1 MKMKIHQQI
10 HDWSYHFLLDAGVS
24 SELAPYL
31 NLLILAVCALLSM
44 WLLAIVSRSAANFV
58 FGQIAGKTRTQLD
71 NYLLN
76 NRVITYLSRL
86 VPFLFIVNILPV
98 IFTRFPEYQGP
109 VKHLTDIYL
118 VLWMVWIFKAILN
131 SIRDYLKTKE
141 AYRDKPLDSFVQ
153 VLVILAWLVAAVVLF
168 SILTGKSVTTFL
180 TAMGAASAIILLIFK
195 DTILGFVASIQV
207 SANDMVRIGDWIT
220 MEKYG
225 ADGDV
230 VEINLATV
238 KVQNFDKTI
247 TTIPTYY
254 LISDSFKNWRGMQQA
269 GGRRIKR
276 SVKIKVSSIRYL
288 TEEDIQKFSRI
299 SLISEYITTKGAELR
314 AYNQMISGDTSLPI
328 NGRHFTNIG
337 VYRKYIDAYIKANE
351 HLHKGMTMMARQ
363 LEPSITG
370 IPIELYVFTND
381 VRWENYEHI
390 MADLF
395 DHLLAA
401 VSYFDLEVFE
411 MPNSGD
417 VRHLAGSVRPSDL
430 SGGAVS
436 GE

>member
-1 MKMKIHQQI
+1 MKIHQQI

-86 VPFLFIVNILPV
+86 VPFLFIVNVLPV

>member
-1 MKMKIHQQI
+1 MKIHQQI
-10 HDWSYHFLLDAGVS
+10 HDWFYHFLLDAGVS
-24 SELAPYL
+24 GELAPYL

-44 WLLAIVSRSAANFV
+44 WLLAIVSRSVANFV

-299 SLISEYITTKGAELR
+299 SLISEYLTTKGAELR

-381 VRWENYEHI
+381 VRWENYEYI

-417 VRHLAGSVRPSDL
+417 VRQLAGSVRPSDF
-430 SGGAVS
+430 GDGAVS

>member
-1 MKMKIHQQI
+1 MNIHQQI
-10 HDWSYHFLLDAGVS
+10 HDWFYGFLLSAGVS
-24 SELAPYL
+24 QKIAPYL
-31 NLLILAVCALLSM
+31 NVLILMAAALLSM
-44 WLLAIVSRSAANFV
+44 WLLALAARVVSNYIFEK
-58 FGQIAGKTRTQLD
+58 IAGRTRTQFD
-71 NYLLN
+71 NYLLKN
-76 NRVITYLSRL
+76 KVLTYLSRL
-86 VPFLFIVNILPV
+86 VPFLFILSVLPV
-98 IFTRFPEYQGP
+98 IFTRFPEYIAP
-109 VKHLTDIYL
+109 AKKLTDIYL
-118 VLWMVWIFKAILN
+118 VLWMVWLFRAVLR
-131 SIRDYLKTKE
+131 SIRDYLKTRD
-141 AYRDKPLDSFVQ
+141 AYRDKPLDSFIQ
-153 VLVILAWLVAAVVLF
+153 VLVLLAWLVAAVVLF
-168 SILTGKSVTTFL
+168 SIFTGKSVTTFL

-288 TEEDIQKFSRI
+288 TEEDIERFSRI
-299 SLISEYITTKGAELR
+299 ALIRDYLNTKGAELR
-314 AYNQMISGDTSLPI
+314 AYNQTIDADPDLLI

-363 LEPSITG
+363 LEPTTAG

-381 VRWENYEHI
+381 VRWENYEYI

-411 MPNSGD
+411 IPNSGD
-417 VRHLAGSVRPSDL
+417 VRRLSAPEARYAAGKDKPEASDF
-430 SGGAVS
+430 
-436 GE
+436 

>member
-1 MKMKIHQQI
+1 MKMKIHQEI
-10 HDWSYHFLLDAGVS
+10 HDWFYHFLLDAGVS
-24 SELAPYL
+24 QELAPYL
-31 NLLILAVCALLSM
+31 NVLILALAALLSM
-44 WLLAIVSRSAANFV
+44 WLLAVVSKAVANFV
-58 FGQIAGKTRTQLD
+58 FGHIAGKTRTQLD
-71 NYLLN
+71 NYLMN
-76 NRVITYLSRL
+76 NKVITYLSRL
-86 VPFLFIVNILPV
+86 VPFLFIVNVLPV
-98 IFTRFPEYQGP
+98 IFTRFPEYLGP
-109 VKHLTDIYL
+109 AKHLTDIYL
-118 VLWMVWIFKAILN
+118 VLWLVWLFRAILN
-131 SIRDYLKTKE
+131 SLRDYLKTKD

-288 TEEDIQKFSRI
+288 TEEDIEKFSRI
-299 SLISEYITTKGAELR
+299 SLISDYLKTRGAELR
-314 AYNQMISGDTSLPI
+314 AYNQMISGDTGLPI

-363 LEPSITG
+363 LEPSISG

-417 VRHLAGSVRPSDL
+417 VRHLAGSVRLQGP
-430 SGGAVS
+430 GGGDQS
-436 GE
+436 SR

>member
-1 MKMKIHQQI
+1 MKIHQQI

-24 SELAPYL
+24 HELAPYL
-31 NLLILAVCALLSM
+31 NVLILAASALLSM
-44 WLLAIVSRSAANFV
+44 WLLAIISRTVANFV

-76 NRVITYLSRL
+76 NKVITYLSRL
-86 VPFLFIVNILPV
+86 VPFLFIVNVLPV

-131 SIRDYLKTKE
+131 SIRDYLKTKD

-288 TEEDIQKFSRI
+288 TEEDIEKFSRI
-299 SLISEYITTKGAELR
+299 SLISEYLKTKGAELR
-314 AYNQMISGDTSLPI
+314 AYNQMINGDTRLPI

-430 SGGAVS
+430 GGGAVS